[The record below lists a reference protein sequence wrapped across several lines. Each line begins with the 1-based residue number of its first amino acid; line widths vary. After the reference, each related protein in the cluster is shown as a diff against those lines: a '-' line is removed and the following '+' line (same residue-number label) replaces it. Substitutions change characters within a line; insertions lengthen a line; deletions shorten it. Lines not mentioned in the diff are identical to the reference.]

1 MENNCL
7 ILFEGT
13 KNIFLFLPA
22 KKSQRFV
29 ETWRRVESGRVV
41 PCLGRGE
48 GEEEE
53 EEETKKWS
61 IGILD
66 SGNRF

>member
-7 ILFEGT
+7 ILFEGIYFYSFPRRKVT
-13 KNIFLFLPA
+13 
-22 KKSQRFV
+22 RFV